1 MLEKTSIYIDSDKIP
16 FFEIYILQV
25 QIINKLLMIFLTA
38 SIKLEKGFHF
48 KFSIELY
55 KKNKMRNFE
64 NSLYINKEID
74 FYLSLKDFES
84 GEVITL
90 TSQEEFDEEDRVV
103 IKEISNDE
111 YEMKVLNN
119 DNKILDTQENK
130 KKIENNEIIDF
141 SNSSYNYDIN
151 KYYIESSSKG
161 CQFNLKSKINI
172 SENYQNIILNFFEKN
187 NKKNNVNAQCT
198 LSSDN
203 KNNILCFLEQEI
215 ENKNCLLKN
224 YVGSSENSLFYIM
237 QDKNI
242 DNIKLNCFEQ
252 KYKNSKKI
260 IIIVVLSIS
269 GIAVISLI
277 TVCICCCKNKKEEQ
291 IIQRFKSKK

>member
-1 MLEKTSIYIDSDKIP
+1 MTQIQTAKTSIIISNEKDITTQKETIIEIPSKSSIIINSDKIIQKESAIKTAIKTSITIDNSHDETIPKETTIEMLEKTSIYIDSYKMP

-130 KKIENNEIIDF
+130 KMIENNEIIDF

-187 NKKNNVNAQCT
+187 K
-198 LSSDN
+198 
-203 KNNILCFLEQEI
+203 
-215 ENKNCLLKN
+215 
-224 YVGSSENSLFYIM
+224 
-237 QDKNI
+237 
-242 DNIKLNCFEQ
+242 
-252 KYKNSKKI
+252 KKI
-260 IIIVVLSIS
+260 I
-269 GIAVISLI
+269 
-277 TVCICCCKNKKEEQ
+277 
-291 IIQRFKSKK
+291 